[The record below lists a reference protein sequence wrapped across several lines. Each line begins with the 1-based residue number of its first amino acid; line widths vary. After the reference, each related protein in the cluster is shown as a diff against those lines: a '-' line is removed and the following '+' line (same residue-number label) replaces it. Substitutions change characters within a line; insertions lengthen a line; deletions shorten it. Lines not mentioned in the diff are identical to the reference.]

1 MSDEQREHSQ
11 KWNHPAR
18 GSTIK
23 VEPIRSV
30 QGINKIKE
38 ALADKPRD
46 YCLFVLGINT
56 AFRASE
62 LLSIRVGQARYLQAG
77 DRLEIKQR
85 KTKKYRSVTINSA
98 AHQAIQGLIAE
109 KERQALKKKD
119 SGALEDDAFL
129 FTGQRGSAAI
139 QVSTLNNMVK
149 DWCKQARLKGNY
161 GSHTL
166 RKTWGFMQR
175 KKQDT
180 PVPLLMQALGHS
192 TQRQTMEYLCIQ
204 EKEIEN
210 VYTAMEL

>member
-56 AFRASE
+56 A
-62 LLSIRVGQARYLQAG
+62 
-77 DRLEIKQR
+77 
-85 KTKKYRSVTINSA
+85 
-98 AHQAIQGLIAE
+98 
-109 KERQALKKKD
+109 
-119 SGALEDDAFL
+119 
-129 FTGQRGSAAI
+129 
-139 QVSTLNNMVK
+139 
-149 DWCKQARLKGNY
+149 
-161 GSHTL
+161 
-166 RKTWGFMQR
+166 
-175 KKQDT
+175 
-180 PVPLLMQALGHS
+180 LGHS

>member
-11 KWNHPAR
+11 KWNHPAP

-30 QGINKIKE
+30 QGINKIIE

-62 LLSIRVGQARYLQAG
+62 LLSIRVRQVRYVQAG

-85 KTKKYRSVTINSA
+85 KTKKYRSVTINTA

-109 KERQALKKKD
+109 KERLALKKKD
-119 SGALEDDAFL
+119 PGALEDDAFL
-129 FTGQRGSAAI
+129 
-139 QVSTLNNMVK
+139 
-149 DWCKQARLKGNY
+149 
-161 GSHTL
+161 
-166 RKTWGFMQR
+166 
-175 KKQDT
+175 
-180 PVPLLMQALGHS
+180 PLTRFPLWESCLAS
-192 TQRQTMEYLCIQ
+192 P
-204 EKEIEN
+204 
-210 VYTAMEL
+210 